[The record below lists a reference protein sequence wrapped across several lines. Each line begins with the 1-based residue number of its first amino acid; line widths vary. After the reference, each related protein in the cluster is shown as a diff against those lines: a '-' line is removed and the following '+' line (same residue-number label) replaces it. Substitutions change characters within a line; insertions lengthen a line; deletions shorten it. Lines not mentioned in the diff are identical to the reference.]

1 MRNTMLRMKLLI
13 KVLCISLSIDK
24 EVSDLLMGIV
34 DGAKA
39 LIDAS
44 DRLILYIIIN
54 TYVPMH
60 MVVQFLLLP
69 SCTLFNFD
77 L

>member
-1 MRNTMLRMKLLI
+1 
-13 KVLCISLSIDK
+13 
-24 EVSDLLMGIV
+24 MGTA

-39 LIDAS
+39 LIDAIG
-44 DRLILYIIIN
+44 RLILYIIIN

-60 MVVQFLLLP
+60 MVVQFFYY
-69 SCTLFNFD
+69 SSAVLFLALMCEVRFG